1 MKKSAYSDWIL
12 KNFPAALKV
21 VSGTSIFPEV
31 LLAQAI
37 IESAKSGKMP
47 GTILAR
53 EHNNYFGIKA
63 GKNYSGSVVNMMTG
77 EFSPSGTYAKEP
89 AYFRKYSS
97 PEESFRDYV
106 KLLHNKRY
114 RKALA
119 ASTPDAQALEL
130 QLAGYSTN
138 PKYGETVAALA
149 NTIRNASG
157 AIKETI
163 KKNPGTSGAVGLG
176 LGAAVAAALYFY
188 SKR

>member
-1 MKKSAYSDWIL
+1 MAKSKYSEWIL
-12 KNFPAALKV
+12 ANYPAALNV
-21 VSGTSIFPEV
+21 TAGTSIFPEV

-53 EHNNYFGIKA
+53 EHKNYFGIKA
-63 GKNYSGSVVNMMTG
+63 GRNYSGAVVNMMTG

-89 AYFRKYSS
+89 AYFRKYNS
-97 PEESFRDYV
+97 PEDSFRDYV
-106 KLLHNKRY
+106 KLLKNKRY
-114 RKALA
+114 RKALEA
-119 ASTPDAQALEL
+119 TTPDAQALEL

-163 KKNPGTSGAVGLG
+163 KKNPGTSGALGLG
-176 LGAAVAAALYFY
+176 LGAAVAAALYYY
-188 SKR
+188 SKK